1 MLLEHDYEVE
11 QRLRELGRNHSV
23 RFISCKGL
31 VSNTQMMRQ
40 LQEMMQ
46 VIQAEYQQPVDIEFT
61 LNLDGTGEYM
71 INLLQCRPLQVFRDT
86 GEVFI
91 PDALPPERI
100 LMSLEGASMGL
111 SREVPLDL
119 IVYVDPVA
127 YYNLPY
133 REKDSVAKAVRSV
146 NWKYRGSG
154 KHMMLIVPGRIG
166 TSSPKLGVPT
176 TFADIS
182 EFEVICEVA
191 ESGAGY
197 NPELSYGSHIFQ
209 DLVEAQILYT
219 AVFEGKQTKAYHP
232 ENLTQLPNLLAGL
245 FPEHEKLDAVIR
257 IVDVSAR
264 NCIVYHDLR
273 HEKLIV
279 TV

>member
-1 MLLEHDYEVE
+1 M
-11 QRLRELGRNHSV
+11 
-23 RFISCKGL
+23 
-31 VSNTQMMRQ
+31 
-40 LQEMMQ
+40 
-46 VIQAEYQQPVDIEFT
+46 
-61 LNLDGTGEYM
+61 
-71 INLLQCRPLQVFRDT
+71 
-86 GEVFI
+86 
-91 PDALPPERI
+91 
-100 LMSLEGASMGL
+100 
-111 SREVPLDL
+111 
-119 IVYVDPVA
+119 
-127 YYNLPY
+127 
-133 REKDSVAKAVRSV
+133 
-146 NWKYRGSG
+146 
-154 KHMMLIVPGRIG
+154 
-166 TSSPKLGVPT
+166 
-176 TFADIS
+176 
-182 EFEVICEVA
+182 A